1 MNEVV
6 KLERHDVIAI
16 VTVNSPPVNALSA
29 AVRGGIFECMKSAI
43 ADAEVKAIVLT
54 CGGRTFIAGAD
65 ITEFGKPPKPPGLAE
80 VLVLMENSPKPII
93 AAIHGT
99 ALGGGLEVAL
109 ACHYRVATKEA
120 RLGLPEVKLGLL
132 PGAGGTQRL
141 PRAVGPELAVKMI
154 VSGDPIGA
162 AEALKNGLIEEI
174 VEGPAAGGEAFARKV
189 LAEKRPLR
197 KLRDD
202 DSKLAAAK
210 ADISIF
216 TNAVAALTKKA
227 RGLEAPF
234 AAADAVRAAIELP
247 FDEGLKKERE
257 GFLKL
262 VSSDQSKAQRYAF
275 FSEREAAK
283 IAGVPE
289 GTKPRPV
296 ERVAIIGA
304 GTMGGGIAMSFANAG
319 IPVTLIETSEEQL
332 KRGMGVMQKNYEA
345 TAARGGIPAD
355 APAKR
360 MGLITGVVG
369 LENVKDADLVIEAV
383 FETMA
388 VKKEV
393 FEALDKHAKPGA
405 VLASNTSYL
414 NIDEIA
420 KVTKRPQDVLGMH
433 FFSPANVMKLCEIVR
448 ADKTAPDALT
458 TAVSIARKIAKVP
471 AVVGVC
477 DGFVGNRM
485 LAQRGKQSEKLL
497 FEGALPQQVD
507 AVVTKFGMPMGPF
520 AMSDL
525 AGLDIGWRSRKD
537 RGIKSEIADA
547 LCEAGRF
554 GQKTGKGYYKYE
566 AGSRAALPDPEVE
579 KLIDETLQRLGRKK
593 RVVSD
598 DEILERMMYPMINEG
613 ARILEENIAARPS
626 DIDVIWLYGYG
637 WPIYRGGPMF
647 YADQVGLKHIADRLS
662 YYAKETNDPSLEP
675 APCSSVSPPKARPL
689 RRWPRSRRRLD
700 GASRRAV
707 LSGKASAGTTR
718 SRAARC
724 PTCCRQRSPSSA
736 SRPAH
741 RIPRPA
747 DQLQR
752 TRSAGGDSRQRLP
765 SRRLRQE
772 QFGRAVPRQFAGSSR
787 QFLRRAEGRRPRRAS
802 VAARRRDRAV
812 AQAHGLRRAGAGHQQ
827 PLGAAADRA
836 EIPRQGPAR
845 SPDRLRGRSLGQGR
859 NAADGAAGSSA
870 IVTYKQFTD
879 GATKPAQWPAI
890 SADDVALLQY
900 TGGTTGLAEGRD
912 AQPRQSDVGGVGLR
926 RLGQAG
932 ARRAQRDRAR
942 DLRAAAVSHL
952 RADGG
957 AALRDPARPSD
968 LAAPT
973 LRCRSRHARHRGQA
987 RDRLSRACRRCGSR
1001 SPHCPISTSAICPR
1015 WCPAAPAA
1023 RRCRSRSQKSSS
1035 AGSA

>member
-1 MNEVV
+1 MSEVV
-6 KLERHDVIAI
+6 KLERHDEVGI

-29 AVRGGIFECMKSAI
+29 AVRGGILECIKAAVADPAI
-43 ADAEVKAIVLT
+43 KGIVLT
-54 CGGRTFIAGAD
+54 CAGRTFIAGAD
-65 ITEFGKPPKPPGLAE
+65 ITEFGKPPKPPALND
-80 VLVLMENSPKPII
+80 VLSEIENSPKPVV

-109 ACHYRVATKEA
+109 ACHFRVAVKEA
-120 RLGLPEVKLGLL
+120 KLGLPEVKLGLL

-154 VSGDPIGA
+154 VGGDPIGA
-162 AEALKNGLIEEI
+162 AEALKAGLIEEI
-174 VEGPAAGGEAFARKV
+174 VEGPASGGEAFVRKL

-197 KLRDD
+197 RLRDD
-202 DSKLAAAK
+202 DSKIAAAK
-210 ADISIF
+210 ADRSIF
-216 TNAVAALTKKA
+216 TNAVAAMTKKS

-234 AAADAVRAAIELP
+234 AAADAVGYAIDLP

-262 VSSDQSKAQRYAF
+262 VAGDQSKAQRYAF
-275 FSEREAAK
+275 FAEREANK

-289 GTKPRPV
+289 GTKSRPV
-296 ERVAIIGA
+296 NRVAILGA

-319 IPVTLIETSEEQL
+319 VPVTLIETGEEQL
-332 KRGMGVMQKNYEA
+332 KRGMGIMQKNWEA

-360 MGLITGVVG
+360 MALINGVVG
-369 LENVKDADLVIEAV
+369 IENVGDADLVIEAV

-393 FEALDKHAKPGA
+393 FGKLDQYAKPGA

-420 KVTKRPQDVLGMH
+420 KSTKRPQDVLGMH

-448 ADKTAPDALT
+448 ADKTAPDALV

-566 AGSRAALPDPEVE
+566 AGSRSALPDPEVE
-579 KLIDETLQRLGRKK
+579 KLIDETLARLGRKK

-613 ARILEENIAARPS
+613 AKILEEGIAARPS
-626 DIDVIWLYGYG
+626 DIDVVWLYGYG

-647 YADQVGLKHIADRLS
+647 WADSVGLKHIADRLAF
-662 YYAKETNDPSLEP
+662 YAKETNDPSLEP
-675 APCSSVSPPKARPL
+675 APLLKKLA
-689 RRWPRSRRRLD
+689 
-700 GASRRAV
+700 
-707 LSGKASAGTTR
+707 
-718 SRAARC
+718 
-724 PTCCRQRSPSSA
+724 
-736 SRPAH
+736 
-741 RIPRPA
+741 
-747 DQLQR
+747 
-752 TRSAGGDSRQRLP
+752 
-765 SRRLRQE
+765 
-772 QFGRAVPRQFAGSSR
+772 
-787 QFLRRAEGRRPRRAS
+787 AEGKTFAS
-802 VAARRRDRAV
+802 
-812 AQAHGLRRAGAGHQQ
+812 
-827 PLGAAADRA
+827 
-836 EIPRQGPAR
+836 
-845 SPDRLRGRSLGQGR
+845 
-859 NAADGAAGSSA
+859 
-870 IVTYKQFTD
+870 
-879 GATKPAQWPAI
+879 
-890 SADDVALLQY
+890 
-900 TGGTTGLAEGRD
+900 
-912 AQPRQSDVGGVGLR
+912 
-926 RLGQAG
+926 
-932 ARRAQRDRAR
+932 
-942 DLRAAAVSHL
+942 
-952 RADGG
+952 
-957 AALRDPARPSD
+957 
-968 LAAPT
+968 LAAP
-973 LRCRSRHARHRGQA
+973 SK
-987 RDRLSRACRRCGSR
+987 
-1001 SPHCPISTSAICPR
+1001 
-1015 WCPAAPAA
+1015 AA
-1023 RRCRSRSQKSSS
+1023 
-1035 AGSA
+1035 

>member
-1 MNEVV
+1 M
-6 KLERHDVIAI
+6 
-16 VTVNSPPVNALSA
+16 
-29 AVRGGIFECMKSAI
+29 RGGIFECMKSAI
-43 ADAEVKAIVLT
+43 SDAEVKAIVLT

-80 VLVLMENSPKPII
+80 VLELMEKSPKPII

-154 VSGDPIGA
+154 VSGDPISA

-174 VEGPAAGGEAFARKV
+174 VEGPATGGEAFALKV

-319 IPVTLIETSEEQL
+319 IPVTLIETGEEQL
-332 KRGMGVMQKNYEA
+332 KRGLGVMQKNYEA

-369 LENVKDADLVIEAV
+369 LENVRDADLVIEAV

-525 AGLDIGWRSRKD
+525 AGLDIGWRSRK
-537 RGIKSEIADA
+537 
-547 LCEAGRF
+547 
-554 GQKTGKGYYKYE
+554 
-566 AGSRAALPDPEVE
+566 
-579 KLIDETLQRLGRKK
+579 
-593 RVVSD
+593 
-598 DEILERMMYPMINEG
+598 
-613 ARILEENIAARPS
+613 
-626 DIDVIWLYGYG
+626 
-637 WPIYRGGPMF
+637 GPRH
-647 YADQVGLKHIADRLS
+647 QVGNRRRAVRG
-662 YYAKETNDPSLEP
+662 
-675 APCSSVSPPKARPL
+675 RPL
-689 RRWPRSRRRLD
+689 RPEDRQGLLQVRSRLARGVAGSGRRKTDRRDAAAPGTQEARRQRRRNPRAHDVPDDQRGCAHPRREHRGAAERYRRDLALRLWLAD
-700 GASRRAV
+700 LSRRPDVLCRPGRSQAHRRSAVVLRQGNQRSLARTGAAAQASRR
-707 LSGKASAGTTR
+707 
-718 SRAARC
+718 
-724 PTCCRQRSPSSA
+724 
-736 SRPAH
+736 
-741 RIPRPA
+741 
-747 DQLQR
+747 
-752 TRSAGGDSRQRLP
+752 GGQDLCVA
-765 SRRLRQE
+765 
-772 QFGRAVPRQFAGSSR
+772 GRAV
-787 QFLRRAEGRRPRRAS
+787 EGGLMGRTPLS
-802 VAARRRDRAV
+802 VV
-812 AQAHGLRRAGAGHQQ
+812 PG
-827 PLGAAADRA
+827 
-836 EIPRQGPAR
+836 
-845 SPDRLRGRSLGQGR
+845 
-859 NAADGAAGSSA
+859 
-870 IVTYKQFTD
+870 
-879 GATKPAQWPAI
+879 
-890 SADDVALLQY
+890 
-900 TGGTTGLAEGRD
+900 
-912 AQPRQSDVGGVGLR
+912 
-926 RLGQAG
+926 
-932 ARRAQRDRAR
+932 RAQREPGTSRFRVRSLVA
-942 DLRAAAVSHL
+942 S
-952 RADGG
+952 
-957 AALRDPARPSD
+957 
-968 LAAPT
+968 APE
-973 LRCRSRHARHRGQA
+973 
-987 RDRLSRACRRCGSR
+987 
-1001 SPHCPISTSAICPR
+1001 
-1015 WCPAAPAA
+1015 
-1023 RRCRSRSQKSSS
+1023 
-1035 AGSA
+1035 

>member
-1 MNEVV
+1 MSEVV
-6 KLERHDVIAI
+6 KLERHDEVGI

-29 AVRGGIFECMKSAI
+29 AVRGGILECIKAAI
-43 ADAEVKAIVLT
+43 ADPVIKGIVLT
-54 CGGRTFIAGAD
+54 CAGRTFIAGAD
-65 ITEFGKPPKPPGLAE
+65 ITEFGKPPKSPGLNE
-80 VLVLMENSPKPII
+80 VLAEIENSPKPVV

-99 ALGGGLEVAL
+99 ALGGGLEVTL
-109 ACHYRVATKEA
+109 ACHFRVAVKEA
-120 RLGLPEVKLGLL
+120 KLGLPEVKLGLL

-154 VSGDPIGA
+154 VGGDPIGA

-174 VEGPAAGGEAFARKV
+174 VEGPASGGEAFVRKL

-197 KLRDD
+197 RLRDD

-210 ADISIF
+210 ADRSIF
-216 TNAVAALTKKA
+216 TNAVAALTKKS

-234 AAADAVRAAIELP
+234 AAADAVGYAIDFP

-262 VSSDQSKAQRYAF
+262 VASDQSKAQRYAF
-275 FSEREAAK
+275 FAEREAAK

-289 GTKPRPV
+289 GTKSRPV
-296 ERVAIIGA
+296 NRVAILGA

-319 IPVTLIETSEEQL
+319 VPVTLIETGEEQL
-332 KRGMGVMQKNYEA
+332 KRGLGIMQKNWEA

-360 MGLITGVVG
+360 MALITGVVG
-369 LENVKDADLVIEAV
+369 IENVGDADLVIEAV

-393 FEALDKHAKPGA
+393 FGKLDQYVKPGA

-420 KVTKRPQDVLGMH
+420 KATKRPQDVLGMH

-448 ADKTAPDALT
+448 ADKTAPDALV
-458 TAVSIARKIAKVP
+458 TAVTIARKIAKVP

-520 AMSDL
+520 AMGDL

-566 AGSRAALPDPEVE
+566 AGSRSALPDPEVE
-579 KLIDETLQRLGRKK
+579 KLIDETLLRLGRKK

-613 ARILEENIAARPS
+613 AKILEEGIAARPS
-626 DIDVIWLYGYG
+626 DIDVVWLYGYG

-647 YADQVGLKHIADRLS
+647 WADTVGLKHIADRLS
-662 YYAKETNDPSLEP
+662 FYAKETNDPSLEP
-675 APCSSVSPPKARPL
+675 APLLKKLA
-689 RRWPRSRRRLD
+689 
-700 GASRRAV
+700 
-707 LSGKASAGTTR
+707 
-718 SRAARC
+718 
-724 PTCCRQRSPSSA
+724 
-736 SRPAH
+736 
-741 RIPRPA
+741 
-747 DQLQR
+747 
-752 TRSAGGDSRQRLP
+752 
-765 SRRLRQE
+765 
-772 QFGRAVPRQFAGSSR
+772 
-787 QFLRRAEGRRPRRAS
+787 AEGKTFAS
-802 VAARRRDRAV
+802 
-812 AQAHGLRRAGAGHQQ
+812 L
-827 PLGAAADRA
+827 AAA
-836 EIPRQGPAR
+836 
-845 SPDRLRGRSLGQGR
+845 SK
-859 NAADGAAGSSA
+859 AA
-870 IVTYKQFTD
+870 
-879 GATKPAQWPAI
+879 
-890 SADDVALLQY
+890 
-900 TGGTTGLAEGRD
+900 
-912 AQPRQSDVGGVGLR
+912 
-926 RLGQAG
+926 
-932 ARRAQRDRAR
+932 
-942 DLRAAAVSHL
+942 
-952 RADGG
+952 
-957 AALRDPARPSD
+957 
-968 LAAPT
+968 
-973 LRCRSRHARHRGQA
+973 
-987 RDRLSRACRRCGSR
+987 
-1001 SPHCPISTSAICPR
+1001 
-1015 WCPAAPAA
+1015 
-1023 RRCRSRSQKSSS
+1023 
-1035 AGSA
+1035 

>member
-1 MNEVV
+1 VSDLV

-16 VTVNSPPVNALSA
+16 ITVNNPPVNALSA
-29 AVRGGIFECMKSAI
+29 AVRGGIMENIKAAA

-54 CGGRTFIAGAD
+54 CAGRTFIAGAD
-65 ITEFGKPPKPPGLAE
+65 ITEFGKPPKSPALNEVLAE
-80 VLVLMENSPKPII
+80 IENSPKPVV

-99 ALGGGLEVAL
+99 ALGGGLEVSL
-109 ACHYRVATKEA
+109 ACHFRVATKDA

-154 VSGDPIGA
+154 VGGDPIGA

-174 VEGPAAGGEAFARKV
+174 VDEPAAGGEAFARKV

-197 KLRDD
+197 RLRDD
-202 DSKLAAAK
+202 NSKLAAAK
-210 ADISIF
+210 ADRSVF
-216 TNAVAALTKKA
+216 TNAVAAMTKRA

-234 AAADAVRAAIELP
+234 VAADAVGYAIDLP

-257 GFLKL
+257 SFLKL
-262 VSSDQSKAQRYAF
+262 VASDQSKAQRHAF
-275 FSEREAAK
+275 FAEREAAK
-283 IAGVPE
+283 VSGVPE
-289 GTKPRPV
+289 GTKPRKV
-296 ERVAIIGA
+296 DRVAIIGA

-319 IPVTLIETSEEQL
+319 IPVTLIETGEEQL
-332 KRGMGVMQKNYEA
+332 KRGLGVMQKNYEA

-393 FEALDKHAKPGA
+393 FGALDKYAKPGA

-414 NIDEIA
+414 NINDIA
-420 KVTKRPQDVLGMH
+420 KQTTRPQDVLGMH

-448 ADKTAPDALT
+448 AEKTAPDALM

-485 LAQRGKQSEKLL
+485 LAQRGKQAEKLL

-520 AMSDL
+520 AMGDL

-566 AGSRAALPDPEVE
+566 GGSRAPLPDPEVE
-579 KLIDETLQRLGRKK
+579 KLIDETLTRLGRK
-593 RVVSD
+593 RRTVSD

-613 ARILEENIAARPS
+613 ARILEEGIAARPS
-626 DIDVIWLYGYG
+626 DIDVVWLYGYG

-647 YADQVGLKHIADRLS
+647 WADQVGLKHIADRLS

-675 APCSSVSPPKARPL
+675 APLLK
-689 RRWPRSRRRLD
+689 RLAD
-700 GASRRAV
+700 E
-707 LSGKASAGTTR
+707 GKT
-718 SRAARC
+718 
-724 PTCCRQRSPSSA
+724 
-736 SRPAH
+736 
-741 RIPRPA
+741 
-747 DQLQR
+747 
-752 TRSAGGDSRQRLP
+752 
-765 SRRLRQE
+765 
-772 QFGRAVPRQFAGSSR
+772 F
-787 QFLRRAEGRRPRRAS
+787 
-802 VAARRRDRAV
+802 
-812 AQAHGLRRAGAGHQQ
+812 
-827 PLGAAADRA
+827 
-836 EIPRQGPAR
+836 
-845 SPDRLRGRSLGQGR
+845 
-859 NAADGAAGSSA
+859 
-870 IVTYKQFTD
+870 
-879 GATKPAQWPAI
+879 
-890 SADDVALLQY
+890 
-900 TGGTTGLAEGRD
+900 
-912 AQPRQSDVGGVGLR
+912 
-926 RLGQAG
+926 
-932 ARRAQRDRAR
+932 
-942 DLRAAAVSHL
+942 
-952 RADGG
+952 
-957 AALRDPARPSD
+957 AALT
-968 LAAPT
+968 AA
-973 LRCRSRHARHRGQA
+973 SK
-987 RDRLSRACRRCGSR
+987 
-1001 SPHCPISTSAICPR
+1001 
-1015 WCPAAPAA
+1015 AA
-1023 RRCRSRSQKSSS
+1023 
-1035 AGSA
+1035 